1 VNQAESVEFF
11 PALSRAPGVLHG
23 FTLRAPGVDVQ
34 VDRELALQR
43 LDAAHAQVRRDLGV
57 ADRVFATARQVHG
70 CGVAVVDA
78 NTRGCVEAADGLI
91 TADPGVC
98 LGIYVADCC
107 AVYLLDKKRK
117 VAALLHAG
125 RKGTEVGIVP
135 VAVEKMGNEFGCA
148 LPDLVA
154 QLSPCIRPPHFEVD
168 FAGQLVGQL
177 QAAGVGEIHD
187 SGICTACHPERYYS
201 YRRELGKT
209 GRMLA
214 LLALPQP

>member
-1 VNQAESVEFF
+1 VNRVENVEFF
-11 PALSRAPGVLHG
+11 PALARVPGVLHG
-23 FTLRAPGVDVQ
+23 FTRRVPGVDVQ
-34 VDRELALQR
+34 VDREVALER
-43 LDAAHAQVRRDLGV
+43 LEAVHAQVRCELGM
-57 ADRVFATARQVHG
+57 ADRAFVTARQVHG
-70 CGVAVVDA
+70 NQLAVVDA
-78 NTRGCVEAADGLI
+78 KTRECVPDVDGLL

-107 AVYLLDKKRK
+107 AVYLLDPKRK

-125 RKGTEVGIVP
+125 RKGSESGIASA
-135 VAVEKMGNEFGCA
+135 AVQTMREQFGCA
-148 LPDLVA
+148 PSDLIA

-168 FAGQLVGQL
+168 FAAQIVRQLE
-177 QAAGVGEIHD
+177 ASGVREIHD
-187 SGICTACHPERYYS
+187 GAVCTASAPERYYS